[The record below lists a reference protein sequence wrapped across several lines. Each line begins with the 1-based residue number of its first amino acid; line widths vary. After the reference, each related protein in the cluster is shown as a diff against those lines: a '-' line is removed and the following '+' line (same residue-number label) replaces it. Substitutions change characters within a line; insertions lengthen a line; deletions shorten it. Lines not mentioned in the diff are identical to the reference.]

1 MGLLCVN
8 KPQKEKHESIQERSG
23 TRGIC
28 RDKSSVT
35 KSQKKVTTLIG
46 KKKTQKRN
54 INTPK
59 PLNFNQWLVTGLVPT
74 ETRERTT
81 KGCQT
86 TENKSI
92 QNTGIKIV
100 KKKYLLSKKTTKNPT
115 TTHQTSTEP
124 RHYLSFTINKTSSSI
139 KNTCAPKQQQ

>member
-1 MGLLCVN
+1 M
-8 KPQKEKHESIQERSG
+8 
-23 TRGIC
+23 
-28 RDKSSVT
+28 T

-46 KKKTQKRN
+46 KKKLKKKN

-59 PLNFNQWLVTGLVPT
+59 PLNFSQWLVTGLVPT

-86 TENKSI
+86 TENKRI

-100 KKKYLLSKKTTKNPT
+100 KKK
-115 TTHQTSTEP
+115 
-124 RHYLSFTINKTSSSI
+124 TII
-139 KNTCAPKQQQ
+139 LIE